1 MNNDRP
7 RASLWSSIV
16 TGLLTIGALL
26 VLAYAMEVTQV
37 DFAGLQSE
45 QRRRSLERVARA
57 LADPDITYRET
68 ISQTATAPLQVPC
81 RPEAPPPQQPPATD
95 QPYIVVLDPC
105 ALQRTVVRVEGF
117 NFAADRQGT
126 LRLIPANAPS
136 RLVGEFFQTDA
147 RGHFLTEFRL
157 PVIDDQTEPV
167 TMLATVRQPVGWPKF
182 TPAALDAFDKIVE
195 TIFIALLAT
204 LFSAILAVPLS
215 FLAARNIMEP
225 LVAPF
230 GSLMAALLAAPL
242 GAYLGAR
249 LYGELAG
256 WGAGW
261 VADPLV
267 GLGALVAVAGVLGA
281 TLAFSGITRAEDDPR
296 PGGQLLRLAGGLVA
310 LVLIG
315 LLLSLVAGLGRAAG
329 LLLAPRLGAL
339 EFLGNFLVVL
349 GDLLALSVPVIGAVI
364 GLVLLASASQTF
376 VRRLLPRLG
385 ELPARALTF
394 LTGGLAVAVIVALVL
409 VAVAWLRQIED
420 PAFWQLPAAVAG
432 VLVALLTLLVP
443 ATRPMPVGRM
453 IYYLTRTIFNVVRAV
468 EALILVIVFAIWVG
482 LGPFAGTLALA
493 LHNLV
498 VLGKLYSEQVENILP
513 GPLEAINAT
522 GATAVQTVVYG
533 VIPQIV
539 APFIALTLYRWDV
552 NVRSSTILGF
562 AGGGGIGFIL
572 QQNIN
577 LLKYRSAATQI
588 FAIAIVVILIDYAS
602 ARIREKYV

>member
-1 MNNDRP
+1 MTNDRP

-26 VLAYAMEVTQV
+26 VLAYAMQVTQV
-37 DFAGLQSE
+37 DFAQLQSE
-45 QRRRSLERVARA
+45 QRRQSLERVVRA

-68 ISQTATAPLQVPC
+68 ISETATALLQVPC
-81 RPEAPPPQQPPATD
+81 RPEAPPPQPPPATN

-105 ALQRTVVRVEGF
+105 ASQRSDVRVEGF
-117 NFAADRQGT
+117 NFGPDSQGS

-136 RLVGEFFQTDA
+136 RLVGEFYQTDA
-147 RGHFLTEFRL
+147 QGHFLTRFRL
-157 PVIDDQTEPV
+157 PTIDDQTEPV
-167 TMLATVRQPVGWPKF
+167 TILATVREPVGWPKF
-182 TPAALDAFDKIVE
+182 TDNAYTTFDKIVE

-204 LFSAILAVPLS
+204 LLSAIVAVPLS

-230 GSLMAALLAAPL
+230 GSLMAALLAAPV

-249 LYGELAG
+249 LYAELAG
-256 WGAGW
+256 WGVAWG
-261 VADPLV
+261 ADPLV
-267 GLGALVAVAGVLGA
+267 GLGALLAVAGVLAA
-281 TLAFSGITRAEDDPR
+281 TLYFTGLTQAEGDER
-296 PGGQLLRLAGGLVA
+296 LSRRLLRLGGALAA
-310 LVLIG
+310 LVLVG
-315 LLLSLVAGLGRAAG
+315 LLLSLLAGVGHAAG
-329 LLLAPRLGAL
+329 VAVTPRLGTL
-339 EFLGNFLVVL
+339 GFLGNFLVVL
-349 GDLLALSVPVIGAVI
+349 SDLLALIVPALGAVI
-364 GLVLLASASQTF
+364 GLVLLASGSQTF
-376 VRRLLPRLG
+376 VRWLLPRLG

-394 LTGGLAVAVIVALVL
+394 LTGGLAIAVLVALVL
-409 VAVAWLRQIED
+409 AAVAWLRQIDD
-420 PAFWQLPAAVAG
+420 PAFWQLPATFTGALG
-432 VLVALLTLLVP
+432 ALLTLFVP
-443 ATRPMPVGRM
+443 AARAVPIGRI

-468 EALILVIVFAIWVG
+468 EALILVIIFVIWVG

-588 FAIAIVVILIDYAS
+588 LAIAVVVILIDYAS